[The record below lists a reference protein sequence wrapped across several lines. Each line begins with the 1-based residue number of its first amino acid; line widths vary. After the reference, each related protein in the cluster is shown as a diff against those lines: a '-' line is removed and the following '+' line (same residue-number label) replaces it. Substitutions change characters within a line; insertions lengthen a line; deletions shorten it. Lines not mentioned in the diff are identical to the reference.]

1 MTIDPAA
8 LSSSLLTLPVSSAS
22 AEGMKLFRFGAPG
35 REKPGLIV
43 DGVGRVDVSAF
54 GEDYGEPFFGSDG
67 PARLARFYAEHP
79 EECPHVKADA
89 RIGPA
94 IARPS
99 KIVCVGMNYRDHA
112 LETGSKIPDEPVLFM
127 KATSAICGP
136 YDDLVLP
143 RGSVK
148 TDWEVELGVVIGQTA
163 RYVTEERALDH
174 VAGFVLLNDYSE
186 REFQRERGG
195 QFTKGKS
202 ADTFAPV
209 GPFVVTRD
217 AIDASDLRL
226 WLNVNG
232 EPCQDSRTSSLIF
245 SVPKLIAYISSFM
258 TLLPGDLL
266 STGTPA
272 GVGLGRKPPSFL
284 KAGDLVEYGIEG
296 LGEARQ
302 TVSPSA

>member
-1 MTIDPAA
+1 
-8 LSSSLLTLPVSSAS
+8 
-22 AEGMKLFRFGAPG
+22 MKLFRFGPVGA
-35 REKPGLIV
+35 EKPGLIV
-43 DGVGRVDVSAF
+43 DGVGRIDVSAF
-54 GEDYGEPFFGSDG
+54 GEDYGEAFFGSDG
-67 PARLARFYAEHP
+67 PQRLALFYAQNP
-79 EECPHVKADA
+79 RQCPHVAADA
-89 RIGPA
+89 RIAPA

-112 LETGSKIPDEPVLFM
+112 LETGAKVPGEPVLFM

-136 YDDLVLP
+136 YDDLLVP

-163 RYVTEERALDH
+163 RYVEEARWREH
-174 VAGFVLLNDYSE
+174 VAGYVLMNDYSE

-202 ADTFAPV
+202 ADTFAPI
-209 GPFVVTRD
+209 GPFVVTSD
-217 AIDASDLRL
+217 VLDPSDLRL

-232 EPCQDSRTSSLIF
+232 KECQNSRTSELIF
-245 SVPKLIAYISSFM
+245 GVPQLIAYISSFM
-258 TLLPGDLL
+258 TLLPGDVI

-272 GVGLGRKPPSFL
+272 GVGLGRNPPSFL
-284 KAGDLVEYGIEG
+284 QVGDVVEFGIDG

-302 TVSPSA
+302 QVSVSS

>member
-1 MTIDPAA
+1 
-8 LSSSLLTLPVSSAS
+8 
-22 AEGMKLFRFGAPG
+22 MKLFRFGAVG
-35 REKPGLIV
+35 AEKPGLIV

-54 GEDYGEPFFGSDG
+54 GEDFGESFFGSDG

-79 EECPHVKADA
+79 EQCPHVTADA
-89 RIGPA
+89 RIAPA

-136 YDDLVLP
+136 YDGVVLP
-143 RGSVK
+143 RGSLK
-148 TDWEVELGVVIGQTA
+148 TDWEVELGVVIGKTA
-163 RYVTEERALDH
+163 RYVTEEKALDH

-209 GPFVVTRD
+209 GPFVVTAD
-217 AIDASDLRL
+217 ALDASDLRL

-245 SVPKLIAYISSFM
+245 SVPQLISYISAFM

-284 KAGDLVEYGIEG
+284 KVGDLVEYGIDG

-302 TVSPSA
+302 TVSASA

>member
-1 MTIDPAA
+1 
-8 LSSSLLTLPVSSAS
+8 
-22 AEGMKLFRFGAPG
+22 MKLFRFGAVG

-54 GEDYGEPFFGSDG
+54 GEDYGEAFFGSDG

-79 EECPHVKADA
+79 EQCPHVAADA
-89 RIGPA
+89 RIGAA

-127 KATSAICGP
+127 KASSAICGP
-136 YDDLVLP
+136 YDGVVLP
-143 RGSVK
+143 RGSLK

-163 RYVTEERALDH
+163 RYVTEEKALQH

-202 ADTFAPV
+202 ADSFAPI
-209 GPFVVTRD
+209 GPFVVTAD
-217 AIDASDLRL
+217 ALDASDLRL

-245 SVPKLIAYISSFM
+245 SVPQLIAYISSFM

-284 KAGDLVEYGIEG
+284 KVSDVVEYGIDG

-302 TVSPSA
+302 TVSASA

>member
-1 MTIDPAA
+1 
-8 LSSSLLTLPVSSAS
+8 
-22 AEGMKLFRFGAPG
+22 MKLFRFGPAG
-35 REKPGLIV
+35 SEKPGLIV

-54 GEDYGEPFFGSDG
+54 GEDYGEAFFASDG
-67 PARLARFYAEHP
+67 PARLARFFAEEP
-79 EECPHVKADA
+79 ERCPHVAADA

-99 KIVCVGMNYRDHA
+99 KIVCVGLNYRDHA
-112 LETGSKIPDEPVLFM
+112 LETGAQIPAEPVLFM
-127 KATSAICGP
+127 KATTAICGP

-148 TDWEVELGVVIGQTA
+148 TDWEVELGVVVGKTA
-163 RYVTEERALDH
+163 RYVSEADAPSH

-202 ADTFAPV
+202 ADTFAPI
-209 GPFVVTRD
+209 GPFVATTD
-217 AIDASDLRL
+217 SLDASDLRL
-226 WLNVNG
+226 WLAVNG
-232 EPCQDSRTSSLIF
+232 AACQDSRTSELIF
-245 SVPKLIAYISSFM
+245 SVPRLIAYISSFM
-258 TLLPGDLL
+258 TLLPGDLI

-284 KAGDLVEYGIEG
+284 KAGDCVEFGIDG

-302 TVSPSA
+302 QVSGSSAAW